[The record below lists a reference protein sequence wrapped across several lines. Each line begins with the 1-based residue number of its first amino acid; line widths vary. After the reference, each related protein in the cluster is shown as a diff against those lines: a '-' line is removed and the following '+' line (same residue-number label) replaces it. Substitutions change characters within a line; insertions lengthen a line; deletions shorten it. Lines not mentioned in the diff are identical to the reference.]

1 MADLFAPRNIGHGNA
16 QLLADIAN
24 GATRAELTANRK
36 AGKYPDLWKHAGRW
50 LTFAG
55 VK

>member
-1 MADLFAPRNIGHGNA
+1 MPVNPRTIGHGNA
-16 QLLADIAN
+16 LLLADIAM
-24 GATRAELTANRK
+24 GLSRAQLTANRK
-36 AGKYPDLWKHAGRW
+36 AGKYPDLWPHAGRW